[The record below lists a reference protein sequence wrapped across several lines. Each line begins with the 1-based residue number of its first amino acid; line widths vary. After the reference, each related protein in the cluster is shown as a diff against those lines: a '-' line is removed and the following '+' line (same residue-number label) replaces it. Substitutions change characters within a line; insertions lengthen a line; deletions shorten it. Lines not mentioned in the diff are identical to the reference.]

1 MYLLYAGLVLHSPY
15 KKHKCPLTLNPLI
28 HMYTKVFCLK
38 DWIVQGGGWG
48 GGDLHEIPF
57 VVGVWIFSGTTH
69 WPRGFSLHSS
79 QLVVEV
85 TVGNNTMANRT
96 TIA

>member
-1 MYLLYAGLVLHSPY
+1 MSLNIKSTYTHVYKGLLFKRLDSP
-15 KKHKCPLTLNPLI
+15 
-28 HMYTKVFCLK
+28 
-38 DWIVQGGGWG
+38 GRRRG